1 VLILKRYTC
10 VGTLFNYLF
19 GTSFDVRPLDY
30 VGLMT
35 TKGAWMSK
43 AKVGDTQILILDV
56 EGSDSHDRAE
66 DREKS

>member
-1 VLILKRYTC
+1 
-10 VGTLFNYLF
+10 
-19 GTSFDVRPLDY
+19 
-30 VGLMT
+30 MT

-66 DREKS
+66 VREKS